1 MMYQQQQQMNA
12 NRMMYPASGQMA
24 PQQFNPAYGPNNPN
38 SNFNSNNFN
47 SNFNFQNANFQNN
60 SFNNLHPTNL
70 YNYQQN
76 NFPNNFQNNNE
87 NHILNKK
94 ETFTIDK
101 VREFPM
107 TTVIIEREYDIIK
120 EIGSGDY
127 GKVLLATHKRT
138 NTQVSDDQAEQL
150 RFRNFRSL
158 KMKIVENN

>member
-1 MMYQQQQQMNA
+1 MMYQQQQVNS

-24 PQQFNPAYGPNNPN
+24 PQQFNNSLAYNPN

-47 SNFNFQNANFQNN
+47 GNFNFN
-60 SFNNLHPTNL
+60 NNLHPNL

-76 NFPNNFQNNNE
+76 NFQNNE

-107 TTVIIEREYDIIK
+107 PTVILDRDYDIIK

-138 NTQVSDDQAEQL
+138 NTQVSSA
-150 RFRNFRSL
+150 
-158 KMKIVENN
+158 